1 MKMRISVP
9 DKVNLNYFCNQ
20 VAEKGTVMGFKKA
33 TSQYAEACFWNESK
47 GNPIGILL
55 SDVVNVDLTK
65 NHINHYKGEVQ
76 IGSKVQILT
85 EGKIVWHLGKGLR
98 LPFGQPIYVDPT
110 TNKLTWKC
118 LSKQV
123 GKLSSPQDKDGWCL
137 IEVNF

>member
-1 MKMRISVP
+1 MKMKISVQ

-20 VAEKGTVMGFKKA
+20 VAEKGSVMGFKKA
-33 TSQYAEACFWNESK
+33 TSQYAEACLWNESN
-47 GNPIGILL
+47 GNPIGIILT
-55 SDVVNVDLTK
+55 DVVNIDLTRSHL
-65 NHINHYKGEVQ
+65 NFHQQSV

-85 EGKIVWHLGKGLR
+85 EGKVVWHMGKGLR
-98 LPFGQPIYVDPT
+98 LPFGQPIYVDPK

-123 GKLSSPQDKDGWCL
+123 GHLVYPQEKDGWCL